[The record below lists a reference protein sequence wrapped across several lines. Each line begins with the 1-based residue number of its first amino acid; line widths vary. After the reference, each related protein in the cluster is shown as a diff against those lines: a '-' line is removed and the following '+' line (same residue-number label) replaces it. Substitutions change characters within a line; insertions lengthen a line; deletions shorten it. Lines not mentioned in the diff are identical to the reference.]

1 MIKNLVKV
9 RISSVLHTM
18 NFADKNGNKRKTP
31 MKGLMVLLVAYVA
44 VMLAVMSTLIFLPLC
59 RPFVE
64 AGYGWFYFAF
74 AGIMSFVICFIGSI
88 FSTQAQLFEAK
99 DNELL
104 LSMPIPPAAILVS
117 RMVFLVLMNYV
128 YEAFIMV
135 PAFAVY
141 CAAAP
146 ESVTAGVVI
155 MFLICFATL
164 PMLSLSFSGLFG
176 WILSLITSRMRRK
189 NLFITISSFIL
200 LGLYFS
206 VYFRIE
212 GYMEDLINN
221 GSEFANAV
229 KNAIFPA
236 YYFGRAISGGTFAD
250 AALFAVICIIPFV
263 ALCILISM
271 FFARIVSNSG
281 EYKKDTSA
289 PLKFKKNSPKTAL
302 LKKELNHF
310 ISSPQYIMNAGLG
323 AIFTVVFAV
332 IVVVNKQSVMTALS
346 AVFSSMADQMP
357 ELICTTLCLLMSFC
371 FISCP
376 SVSLE
381 AKTLWLIKGIPVSSK
396 DVLLSKALMH
406 IVIAAPLSFI
416 ASTVCIFA
424 IDMSAVQMAILIAAP
439 IAVTV
444 FEAFFGVTVNL
455 FFPKFDWTSET
466 VVIKQSASTV
476 ITMFSTLGIVGI
488 PSLLYTELLSDTVS
502 ASVYFSVF
510 TAAFIALSVLLYR
523 YLCTKGA
530 ARFEALQS

>member
-9 RISSVLHTM
+9 RIRSVLHTM

-31 MKGLMVLLVAYVA
+31 MKGLMFLLIAYVA

-59 RPFVE
+59 RPFVD

-104 LSMPIPPAAILVS
+104 LSMPISPSAILVS

-128 YEAFIMV
+128 YEAFIMI

-141 CAAAP
+141 CATTP
-146 ESVTAGVVI
+146 ESVTAGTVI
-155 MFLICFATL
+155 MFLICFAAL
-164 PMLSLSFSGLFG
+164 PMLTLSFSGLFG
-176 WILSLITSRMRRK
+176 WILSLITSKMRRK
-189 NLFITISSFIL
+189 NLFITISSFVL

-212 GYMEDLINN
+212 GYMEELINN

-236 YYFGRAISGGTFAD
+236 FYFGRAISGGAFAD
-250 AALFAVICIIPFV
+250 AVLFAVICIVPFIV
-263 ALCILISM
+263 LCILISV
-271 FFARIVSNSG
+271 FFAKIVSNSG
-281 EYKKDTSA
+281 E
-289 PLKFKKNSPKTAL
+289 FKKNTDAPLRFKKSSPKTAI
-302 LKKELNHF
+302 LKKELARF
-310 ISSPQYIMNAGLG
+310 LSSPQYIMNAALG

-332 IVVVNKQSVMTALS
+332 IIAINKNSVVMALS
-346 AVFSSMADQMP
+346 TVFSGMGDQVP
-357 ELICTTLCLLMSFC
+357 ELLCTTLCLFMSFC

-376 SVSLE
+376 SISLE
-381 AKTLWLIKGIPVSSK
+381 AKTLWLIKGIPLSSR
-396 DVLLSKALMH
+396 DILISKALMH
-406 IVIAAPLSFI
+406 MVIAVPLSFVSSCI
-416 ASTVCIFA
+416 CIFA
-424 IDMSAVQMAILIAAP
+424 VDMSPIQMAILILAP
-439 IAVTV
+439 ISVAV
-444 FEAFFGVTVNL
+444 FEGFFGVVVNL
-455 FFPKFDWTSET
+455 LFPKFDWTSET
-466 VVIKQSASTV
+466 VVIKQSAATV

-488 PSLLYTELLSDTVS
+488 PSLLYTELLSDTIS

-510 TAAFIALSVLLYR
+510 TVVFILLSAGLYR